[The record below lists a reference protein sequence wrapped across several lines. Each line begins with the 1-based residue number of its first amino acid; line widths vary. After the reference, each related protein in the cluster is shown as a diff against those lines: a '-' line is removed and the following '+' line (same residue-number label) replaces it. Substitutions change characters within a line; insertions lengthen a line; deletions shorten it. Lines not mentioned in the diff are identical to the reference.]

1 MFISFGLLW
10 PLMHIMGL
18 DNILHLLSQHGL
30 HIFILTNNSF
40 LKVRWDD
47 DVDFRRPNRISPWE
61 IELTSSVSGSHM
73 SAPNAKRLKPCLPH
87 VNPDYLVP
95 SMSVLIKKLSI

>member
-1 MFISFGLLW
+1 
-10 PLMHIMGL
+10 MGL
-18 DNILHLLSQHGL
+18 DTILDLVSQHNPLNGL

-87 VNPDYLVP
+87 VNPDYLGP
-95 SMSVLIKKLSI
+95 SMSVFIKNCPFNDHG

>member
-1 MFISFGLLW
+1 MRYESDDATERRYTGIIAGIGDADPMWRGSKW
-10 PLMHIMGL
+10 KCLM
-18 DNILHLLSQHGL
+18 
-30 HIFILTNNSF
+30 
-40 LKVRWDD
+40 VRWDD

-61 IELTSSVSGSHM
+61 IELTSSVSGSHL

-95 SMSVLIKKLSI
+95 SMFSTPSKAVYLIMF